1 LVRVPLTLLEKCVS
15 VLLYRK
21 VEDFKSTP
29 DKFEWIKI
37 PLTSFKEYVS
47 LENMEVQDYTG
58 K

>member
-1 LVRVPLTLLEKCVS
+1 
-15 VLLYRK
+15 